1 MMNRGGERAVDGSDT
16 QCGLTNHLLTR
27 LSDRRAGARAA
38 AEASTRNAGGPNTP
52 LRQSTA
58 CQSARRTII
67 DTAEMVTGMGS
78 PLFDRYLPRFGSR
91 RSEQAFQAITAEW

>member
-52 LRQSTA
+52 L
-58 CQSARRTII
+58 SAIN
-67 DTAEMVTGMGS
+67 GMPVGAK
-78 PLFDRYLPRFGSR
+78 DHY
-91 RSEQAFQAITAEW
+91 